1 MFKKLLTIEDLV
13 KFCESQNFNKFS
25 ASETGYQL
33 SVQVPATAT
42 FSKKE
47 NTDDTLLFCKV
58 KLFHIGRNR
67 NGSNVTENAAKNSLS
82 TIAYKPLL
90 ANFCEI
96 NGVRDFTSHD
106 MVINDDGTVE
116 YIERQIGAF
125 TADEP
130 YMEYDKEEDKTFVYA
145 YAAIP
150 REYTDAADIIE
161 RKEGTKVSVE
171 LIINSM
177 SYDAKERVLD
187 LEDIIVQG
195 ATCLGKNPETGED
208 VGEGM
213 KGARLDIMDFST
225 TNNSPNKELLEE
237 IKKLNEQLSHF
248 TINTKLEEGGNEAVN
263 KFEELLKQYN
273 KTVEDITFEY
283 EGLSDEELEAKFA
296 EAFGENEEENA
307 TDSTS
312 EGDEN
317 GDETVVEEVTET
329 EEGTTEV
336 NTEDT
341 GDDATETAENV
352 TEVCAVKPEKYS
364 ISMSDGTVK
373 EFELTLDDIT
383 YAIYEMVNATY
394 GEADNTY
401 YYVSVYENNYVI
413 MHDYWNGKAYKQ
425 TYSREGDNFSLTG
438 NRIEVF
444 ANWLTAEEEVAL
456 SEMRSN
462 YAVMDA
468 QLKDYQA
475 KEEKATKDA
484 LFVSDDY
491 SSIADK
497 DEFVELSKNHAEFSV
512 DELKAKLDEI
522 ILSYAKSGNLNFA
535 SNEETKKTGKVNL
548 PFNNT
553 KKNNRYGTLFSK

>member
-1 MFKKLLTIEDLV
+1 MYKKLLTIEDLV
-13 KFCESQNFNKFS
+13 KFCETQSFHRFN

-42 FSKKE
+42 YSKKE
-47 NTDDTLLFCKV
+47 NTDGTLLFCKV
-58 KLFHIGRNR
+58 KLFHTGRNR
-67 NGSNVTENAAKNSLS
+67 NGSNVTENAAKNALS

-96 NGVRDFTSHD
+96 DGVRDFTSHD
-106 MVINDDGTVE
+106 MVIDEDGNVE

-125 TADEP
+125 TADAP
-130 YMEYDKEEDKTFVYA
+130 YMEYDEEEDKTFVYA
-145 YAAIP
+145 YAAVP

-161 RKEGTKVSVE
+161 RKDGTKVSVE

-213 KGARLDIMDFST
+213 KGARLDIMDFSIS
-225 TNNSPNKELLEE
+225 NNSPEKELLEE
-237 IKKLNEQLSHF
+237 IKKLNENLSRF
-248 TINTKLEEGGNEAVN
+248 NIESFKEGGNEAVN
-263 KFEELLKQYN
+263 KFEELLQQYN

-283 EGLSDEELEAKFA
+283 EGLSDEELEAAFA
-296 EAFGENEEENA
+296 EAFNENTDEDVTDSASESDEQGDENDEETGADEEENA
-307 TDSTS
+307 
-312 EGDEN
+312 E
-317 GDETVVEEVTET
+317 
-329 EEGTTEV
+329 
-336 NTEDT
+336 
-341 GDDATETAENV
+341 ETAEEETA
-352 TEVCAVKPEKYS
+352 TEVCSVKPEKYS

-383 YAIYEMVNATY
+383 YAIFEMVNATY

-425 TYSREGDNFSLTG
+425 TYSREGDNFSLIG
-438 NRIEVF
+438 DRVEVF
-444 ANWLTAEEEVAL
+444 ANWLTAEEETTL

-462 YAVMDA
+462 YAAMEA
-468 QLKDYQA
+468 QLKDFQA
-475 KEEKATKDA
+475 KEEKAQKDA
-484 LFVSDDY
+484 LFTSEDY

-497 DEFVELSKNHAEFSV
+497 KEFTELAENHADFSV
-512 DELKAKLDEI
+512 EELKAKLDDI
-522 ILSYAKSGNLNFA
+522 ILSYAKSGSLNFA
-535 SNEETKKTGKVNL
+535 STEETKKPGMIRL
-548 PFNNT
+548 PINSNS
-553 KKNNRYGTLFSK
+553 KKNNRYGTIFSK

>member
-13 KFCESQNFNKFS
+13 KFCESKNFNKFS

-96 NGVRDFTSHD
+96 DGVRDFTSHD
-106 MVINDDGTVE
+106 MIINDDGTVE

-195 ATCLGKNPETGED
+195 ATCLGKNPETGDD

-248 TINTKLEEGGNEAVN
+248 TINSKLEEGGNEAVN
-263 KFEELLKQYN
+263 KFEELLQQYN

-307 TDSTS
+307 TDSTF

-317 GDETVVEEVTET
+317 GDETADEEVTET
-329 EEGTTEV
+329 DEGAAEEDSEEV
-336 NTEDT
+336 N
-341 GDDATETAENV
+341 DDAVDAAEDV
-352 TEVCAVKPEKYS
+352 TEVCSVKPEKYS

-383 YAIYEMVNATY
+383 YAIFDLVNATY

-425 TYSREGDNFSLTG
+425 AYSREDNNFSLTG
-438 NRIEVF
+438 DRIEVF
-444 ANWLTAEEEVAL
+444 ANWLTAEEETAL

-462 YAVMDA
+462 YAAMEA

-475 KEEKATKDA
+475 KEEKAEKDA
-484 LFVSDDY
+484 LFVSEDY

-497 DEFVELSKNHAEFSV
+497 DEFVELSKNHTEFSV
-512 DELKAKLDEI
+512 DEVKAKLDEI
-522 ILSYAKSGNLNFA
+522 ILSYAKSGNLSFS

-548 PFNNT
+548 PFNTT
-553 KKNNRYGTLFSK
+553 KKNNRYGTIFSK